1 MSQVDVQSILNQ
13 VEQLLAI
20 AGELPEQA
28 EQAVEKLL
36 NVVEELCADRQTLA
50 KEVERLRQQLD
61 KKKKAKTT
69 SDNDPQ
75 GDKQDDS
82 NHSSEERRKP
92 DRKVRPLRDRRSRH
106 RNQASQH
113 SLRETRLPFGEAE
126 QILSRSVAQWL

>member
-20 AGELPEQA
+20 AGALPEQS

-61 KKKKAKTT
+61 NLPALILSLKYC
-69 SDNDPQ
+69 DILFR
-75 GDKQDDS
+75 QDFL
-82 NHSSEERRKP
+82 
-92 DRKVRPLRDRRSRH
+92 RPLISRPMIRRREL
-106 RNQASQH
+106 QASSSIH
-113 SLRETRLPFGEAE
+113 TFFAIRSTRRTTRGNEK
-126 QILSRSVAQWL
+126 IV